1 MIVSTLNRYIAKRVI
16 KGLLLAFLVVT
27 SIIMLVDFVEG
38 TRNIGSEEDI
48 SSGTVF
54 LMTLLKAPK
63 LIEQTIPFVVLF
75 GVMGTLYSLN
85 RRSELIVLRASGLSA
100 WRFLT
105 PAIFVAATLGFIWA
119 AAFNPLASYA
129 MNAHDQ
135 LVESVTGPAAKTKN
149 ENIWLREGNDVGQT
163 VIFAQSADILAR
175 KLFDTTFYIF
185 EIAPDGTAVFERRL
199 DAKEAEL
206 VTQGYWQLR
215 QVTENAEGEITQ
227 KQRAVSLPTT
237 ISVEDMRDTAGNKA
251 LPPFWDIPATIRKTE
266 RAGFSTVS
274 LRMQLNKLLALP
286 IMLVAMT
293 VIAAGVSMHLT
304 REGGTL
310 RLLIIGGLMGFAVYF
325 ADNVVSAFGEASA
338 LPIILAAWAI
348 PLFVLFFGLSYLAR
362 IEDG

>member
-1 MIVSTLNRYIAKRVI
+1 MFTTLTRYIAKRII
-16 KGLLLAFLVVT
+16 KGLLLAFLIVT
-27 SIIMLVDFVEG
+27 AIIMLVDFVES
-38 TRNIGSEEDI
+38 TRNIGADEDI
-48 SSGTVF
+48 SSFTVF
-54 LMTLLKAPK
+54 TLTLLKAPK

-105 PAIFVAATLGFIWA
+105 PAIIVTATLGLIWS
-119 AAFNPLASYA
+119 AAFNPLASAA
-129 MNAHDQ
+129 MNAHDNM
-135 LVESVTGPAAKTKN
+135 VEQVTGGTASANN
-149 ENIWLREGNDVGQT
+149 ENIWLREGSDVSQT
-163 VIFAQSADILAR
+163 VIYAEKANVLNRTLSKA
-175 KLFDTTFYIF
+175 TFYIF
-185 EIAPDGTAVFERRL
+185 EINADGTAVFERRL
-199 DAKEAEL
+199 DAETAEL

-215 QVTENAEGEITQ
+215 NVIENAEGEAPQQQI
-227 KQRAVSLPTT
+227 AISLPTNIT
-237 ISVEDMRDTAGNKA
+237 IEDIRDTTGNTA
-251 LPPFWDIPATIRKTE
+251 LPPFWEIPETIRKTE
-266 RAGFSTVS
+266 RAGFSTTS

-286 IMLVAMT
+286 IMLIAMT
-293 VIAAGVSMHLT
+293 IIAAGVSMHLT

-310 RLLIIGGLMGFAVYF
+310 RLLIIGGVLGFAVYF